1 MPFIMVYF
9 LLVHVVCLGPAPS
22 VGGSVGALSVAAI
35 LEPDVT
41 TPQKYGI
48 VTPDLHL

>member
-22 VGGSVGALSVAAI
+22 VGGSVGAR
-35 LEPDVT
+35 
-41 TPQKYGI
+41 
-48 VTPDLHL
+48 

>member
-22 VGGSVGALSVAAI
+22 WKCWCALSVATI